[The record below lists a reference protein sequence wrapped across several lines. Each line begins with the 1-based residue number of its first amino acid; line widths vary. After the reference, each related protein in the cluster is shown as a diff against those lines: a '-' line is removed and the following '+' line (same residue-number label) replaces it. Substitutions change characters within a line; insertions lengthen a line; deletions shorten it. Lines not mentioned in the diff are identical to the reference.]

1 MVDTNYKQTSGK
13 FEELKDMIS
22 SLRDTEHKI
31 LIFSSFVR
39 QLMIIKE
46 WLTNERLNFCYL
58 DGSTTNRQKIIDDFE
73 KKTDIKLFLLSL
85 KAGGTGLN
93 LTAADYVFILDPWWN
108 PASENQAIDRAHR
121 IGQQKNVFVYKFI
134 TRKTVEEKILFL
146 QEKKL
151 KIANNI
157 IMSDEN
163 FLKNL
168 TQEDIQ
174 VLFE

>member
-1 MVDTNYKQTSGK
+1 MVLQPIDK
-13 FEELKDMIS
+13 
-22 SLRDTEHKI
+22 
-31 LIFSSFVR
+31 
-39 QLMIIKE
+39 
-46 WLTNERLNFCYL
+46 
-58 DGSTTNRQKIIDDFE
+58 KIIDDFE
-73 KKTDIKLFLLSL
+73 KKSDIKLFLLSL

-163 FLKNL
+163 FFKNL